1 MNFFRR
7 LFNRT
12 STHIEQSA
20 ETEALQNILIQFI
33 SASTWKTSQ
42 SIIEVHPE
50 LLDSS
55 TDALISQ
62 LLSVEED
69 EAYRQN
75 LETHRILLQRCRK
88 VGIEQAFDEKIKS
101 GSHTRSQKVEDIL
114 QELSQPTQ
122 YRMVPHRIELCYQ
135 LLGSVDK
142 AIQTRLWAG
151 LKLELGN
158 YLCLSSADSR
168 EENIES
174 AIAIYREVLDVLTP
188 EGMPIEWAKAM
199 NNLGNA
205 YTDRIWGNR
214 QENIE
219 EAIRAYLGTLSVMQ
233 RETRP
238 YEWAQTMN
246 NLAFAYAIRQTG
258 ERMKNIED
266 AISACQDALSVIT
279 QDMPVEWARA
289 MNNLATAYRQRV
301 KGNQSENIEYAFDI
315 CQEVL
320 KKIDVR
326 ERPLEWAQTTKNL
339 GMIYEERILGNRK
352 ENLQAAIHAYE
363 EVYTLSQR
371 EMLPLALDEIKMNLD
386 RLYAVPL

>member
-158 YLCLSSADSR
+158 YLCLSSADS
-168 EENIES
+168 
-174 AIAIYREVLDVLTP
+174 
-188 EGMPIEWAKAM
+188 IEWAKAM